1 VITKIAKIKSLKNRS
16 KIVCLTAYSKNIAK
30 VIDQFTNIILVGDSL
45 GSTLYNFNSTRSVTL
60 EMMIKHSISVRQ
72 GIENS
77 LMVVDMPYNT
87 YNNTSQA
94 LKNCKKVMKLTKCD
108 AVKIEGGLNK
118 IKIIKNLI
126 KNKIPV
132 MGHLGILPQ
141 SLKGKFKSKG
151 KSIKEKNEL
160 IRDCK
165 LLEDAGVFSIVL
177 ECVERKL
184 AGRIT
189 NLIKIPTIGI
199 GSSNKCD
206 GQILVL
212 DDILGLT
219 ESKMRFV
226 KKFVNLKKLIAYGAK
241 KFKNEVKSKK
251 YPSQK
256 HTY

>member
-1 VITKIAKIKSLKNRS
+1 MITKIAKIKSLKNRS

-87 YNNTSQA
+87 YNNTTQA
-94 LKNCKKVMKLTKCD
+94 KKNCKKVMKLTKCD

-189 NLIKIPTIGI
+189 NLIKF
-199 GSSNKCD
+199 
-206 GQILVL
+206 LL
-212 DDILGLT
+212 
-219 ESKMRFV
+219 
-226 KKFVNLKKLIAYGAK
+226 
-241 KFKNEVKSKK
+241 
-251 YPSQK
+251 
-256 HTY
+256 

>member
-1 VITKIAKIKSLKNRS
+1 MITKIAKIKSLKNRS
-16 KIVCLTAYSKNIAK
+16 KIVCLTAYSKNIAE

-184 AGRIT
+184 AERIT

>member
-1 VITKIAKIKSLKNRS
+1 MITKIAKIKSLKNRS

-184 AGRIT
+184 AERIT

-256 HTY
+256 HAY

>member
-1 VITKIAKIKSLKNRS
+1 MITKIAKIKSLKNRS
-16 KIVCLTAYSKNIAK
+16 KIVCLTAYSKNIAE

-184 AGRIT
+184 AERIT

-206 GQILVL
+206 GQILVS

-241 KFKNEVKSKK
+241 KFKKEVKSKK

>member
-1 VITKIAKIKSLKNRS
+1 MITKIAKIKSLKNRS

-189 NLIKIPTIGI
+189 NQIKIPTIGI

-256 HTY
+256 HAY

>member
-16 KIVCLTAYSKNIAK
+16 KIVCLTAYSKNIAE

-184 AGRIT
+184 AERIT

>member
-1 VITKIAKIKSLKNRS
+1 MITKIAKIKSLKNRS

-72 GIENS
+72 GIQNS

-189 NLIKIPTIGI
+189 NQIKIPTIGI

>member
-1 VITKIAKIKSLKNRS
+1 MITKIAKIKSLKNRS

-30 VIDQFTNIILVGDSL
+30 IIDQFTNIILVGDSL

-165 LLEDAGVFSIVL
+165 LLEDAGVFSLVL
-177 ECVERKL
+177 ECVETKL
-184 AGRIT
+184 ARNIT

-199 GSSNKCD
+199 GSSNNCD
-206 GQILVL
+206 GQILVI

-219 ESKMRFV
+219 ESKMKFV
-226 KKFVNLKKLIAYGAK
+226 KKFADVKRLIAFGAK
-241 KFKNEVKSKK
+241 RFKKEVILKK
-251 YPSQK
+251 YPLKK
-256 HTY
+256 HSY